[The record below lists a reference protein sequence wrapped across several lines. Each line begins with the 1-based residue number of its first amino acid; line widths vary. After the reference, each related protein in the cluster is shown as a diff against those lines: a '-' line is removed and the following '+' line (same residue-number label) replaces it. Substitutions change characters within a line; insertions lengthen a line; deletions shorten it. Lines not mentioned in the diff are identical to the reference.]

1 MKETD
6 DSSLIQRCLNPD
18 TANFAYA
25 ELVKC
30 YQSVLYK
37 HIRRMVIDHDDADDL
52 LQETFVKAW
61 QNLHRFEGKS
71 KLKTWLYTIA
81 SNVCITFLNKKK
93 QRFFLPIVDVSGEL
107 TRKLSQNQDLVD
119 GDEIQLKFQA
129 ALLKL
134 PEKQRLVF
142 NMKYFDELTYE
153 EIAEITGV
161 SVGGLKA
168 NYHHAVKKIEDI
180 LKTN

>member
-1 MKETD
+1 VKEID
-6 DSSLIQRCLNPD
+6 EILLVQKCLNPD

-25 ELVKC
+25 ELVRR
-30 YQSVLYK
+30 YQSILYK
-37 HIRRMVIDHDDADDL
+37 HIRRMVIDHADADDL

-61 QNLHRFEGKS
+61 KSLHRFEGKS

-81 SNVCITFLNKKK
+81 SNTCLTFLNQKKK
-93 QRFFLPIVDVSGEL
+93 RFFLPIADISGEL
-107 TRKLSQNQDLVD
+107 TQKLSQNQDLMNSDV
-119 GDEIQLKFQA
+119 IQYTFQA

-142 NMKYFDELTYE
+142 NMRYFDELSYE

-161 SVGGLKA
+161 SIGGLKA
-168 NYHHAVKKIEDI
+168 NYHHAVKKIEESI
-180 LKTN
+180 KNN